1 MENAIEGDD
10 DLRWADGLLN
20 AVIGIA
26 TRADGMRVVCYSIE
40 KIIEVF
46 MKRDGMTEEEAYEF
60 YEFNVACAWVGD
72 KTPIFVETIKG
83 D

>member
-1 MENAIEGDD
+1 MENAVEGDD
-10 DLRWADGLLN
+10 DLLWADGLLN

>member
-1 MENAIEGDD
+1 MEDIDD
-10 DLRWADGLLN
+10 DLLWADGLLN

-72 KTPIFVETIKG
+72 KTPIFVETVKES
-83 D
+83 

>member
-1 MENAIEGDD
+1 MEDIND
-10 DLRWADGLLN
+10 DLLWADGLLN

-26 TRADGMRVVCYSIE
+26 TRADGLRVVCYSIE
-40 KIIEVF
+40 KIIEIF

-72 KTPIFVETIKG
+72 KTPIFVETVKES
-83 D
+83 

>member
-1 MENAIEGDD
+1 MEDIDGD
-10 DLRWADGLLN
+10 LLWADGLLN

-83 D
+83 N

>member
-1 MENAIEGDD
+1 MEDIDGD
-10 DLRWADGLLN
+10 LLWADGLLN

>member
-1 MENAIEGDD
+1 MEDIDGD
-10 DLRWADGLLN
+10 LLWADGLLN

-26 TRADGMRVVCYSIE
+26 TRADGLRVVCYSIE

-72 KTPIFVETIKG
+72 KTPIFVETTKG

>member
-10 DLRWADGLLN
+10 DLLWADGLLN

-26 TRADGMRVVCYSIE
+26 TRADGTRVVCYSIE

>member
-10 DLRWADGLLN
+10 DLLWADGLLN

-46 MKRDGMTEEEAYEF
+46 MTRDGMTEEEAYEF

-72 KTPIFVETIKG
+72 KTPIFVETVKES
-83 D
+83 

>member
-1 MENAIEGDD
+1 MEDIDD
-10 DLRWADGLLN
+10 DLLWADGLLN

>member
-1 MENAIEGDD
+1 MEDIDGD
-10 DLRWADGLLN
+10 LLWADGLLN

-26 TRADGMRVVCYSIE
+26 TRANGMRVVCYSIE
-40 KIIEVF
+40 KIIEIF

>member
-1 MENAIEGDD
+1 MEDIDGD
-10 DLRWADGLLN
+10 LLWADGLLN

-46 MKRDGMTEEEAYEF
+46 MTRDGMTEEEAYEF

-72 KTPIFVETIKG
+72 KTPIFVETVKES
-83 D
+83 

>member
-1 MENAIEGDD
+1 MENAIEGDE
-10 DLRWADGLLN
+10 DLLWADGLLY

-26 TRADGMRVVCYSIE
+26 TRADGLRVVCYSIE

-46 MKRDGMTEEEAYEF
+46 MTRDGMTEEEAYEF

>member
-1 MENAIEGDD
+1 MEDIDGD
-10 DLRWADGLLN
+10 LLWADGLLN

-26 TRADGMRVVCYSIE
+26 TRADGLRVVCYSIE

-46 MKRDGMTEEEAYEF
+46 MTRDGMTEEEAYEF

-72 KTPIFVETIKG
+72 KTPIFVETAKES
-83 D
+83 

>member
-10 DLRWADGLLN
+10 NLLWADGLLN

>member
-1 MENAIEGDD
+1 MEDINGD
-10 DLRWADGLLN
+10 LLWADGLLN

>member
-1 MENAIEGDD
+1 MEDIDD
-10 DLRWADGLLN
+10 DLLWADGLLN

-26 TRADGMRVVCYSIE
+26 TRADGLRVVCYSIE
-40 KIIEVF
+40 KIIEIF